1 MSFPDNLLNFH
12 KRHRWPSHILYWL
25 VYLLVSVS
33 SSKYYN
39 GGQASSLFEFISDG
53 LYISTE
59 MMAAYGIAYLVIPQF
74 IKKRYLIAAFG
85 FVVISYAACALARIF
100 IVKICEPLAG
110 IRPKASETYHEIF
123 TDIPKLLFVYFFQI
137 MAAAFVFVFFK
148 LLKDKLEI
156 QKKTLLLEKEK
167 AETEL
172 KLLKNQL
179 NPHFLFNTLNNIY
192 SLSLISSPATSPSIA
207 GLADI
212 LDHILYRCDGQFVSL
227 KAEVR
232 LISNYIEL
240 EKLRYDERLTVN
252 FKSDIRQEVEIAPLI
267 LLSLVENAFK
277 HGASNDMDKPQID
290 ITLSANEN
298 VFDFRVSNTIGFESA
313 IRNNSYPGKIGLS
326 NLRKQLDLIYG
337 KDYSLDIIQDE
348 KLFTVR
354 LTIHHINAVKN
365 EKDPLPVG

>member
-1 MSFPDNLLNFH
+1 M
-12 KRHRWPSHILYWL
+12 
-25 VYLLVSVS
+25 V
-33 SSKYYN
+33 
-39 GGQASSLFEFISDG
+39 
-53 LYISTE
+53 
-59 MMAAYGIAYLVIPQF
+59 
-74 IKKRYLIAAFG
+74 
-85 FVVISYAACALARIF
+85 
-100 IVKICEPLAG
+100 
-110 IRPKASETYHEIF
+110 
-123 TDIPKLLFVYFFQI
+123 
-137 MAAAFVFVFFK
+137 
-148 LLKDKLEI
+148 
-156 QKKTLLLEKEK
+156 
-167 AETEL
+167 
-172 KLLKNQL
+172 
-179 NPHFLFNTLNNIY
+179 
-192 SLSLISSPATSPSIA
+192 SSPATSPSIA

-252 FKSDIRQEVEIAPLI
+252 FNSDIRQDIEIAPLI

-298 VFDFRVSNTIGFESA
+298 VFDFRVSNTIRFESTT
-313 IRNNSYPGKIGLS
+313 RNNSYPGKIGLS

-337 KDYSLDIIQDE
+337 EDYSLDIIQDE
-348 KLFTVR
+348 KSFTVQ